1 MLTVGAAGAAAVQ
14 LALRRAAS
22 EAMDEPYRR
31 GLRLMGL
38 STLEINSVYL
48 VPQMLT
54 GLCRSLGD
62 IMLALFA
69 AAAVAEWVF
78 GWPGAAVLFLKS
90 VALHDWNVAALVL
103 LVFAAFKFAADF
115 AGDSAPCACGERC
128 RAMSAIAAAPARSSA
143 PRLRAVIRGTGIA
156 GLALIAVTVG
166 LSDVIARAPA
176 DSTGIGPMLAAP
188 SSDFILGTDVLG
200 RDVLSETLHALA
212 VTLIHAGYATAI
224 VLAAGGFA
232 GFVAARFPWRSGFV
246 LRWIA
251 GILSAV
257 PALLLA
263 ILFIGITDRSF
274 AAEAAGLAAAPLA
287 FVRTF
292 DRARV
297 LAVSRHAE
305 FARATGI
312 QGGTLMRR
320 DLAYEFRD
328 TFLTIAARALAAV
341 TITLSTVSFLGFGAV
356 PPHRDL
362 GLMIAAA
369 RATYLDAWWT
379 AAFPALALLLLIL
392 FARLAAVLD
401 EGERP

>member
-1 MLTVGAAGAAAVQ
+1 MSAAAMMPV
-14 LALRRAAS
+14 
-22 EAMDEPYRR
+22 R
-31 GLRLMGL
+31 GL
-38 STLEINSVYL
+38 
-48 VPQMLT
+48 
-54 GLCRSLGD
+54 
-62 IMLALFA
+62 
-69 AAAVAEWVF
+69 
-78 GWPGAAVLFLKS
+78 
-90 VALHDWNVAALVL
+90 
-103 LVFAAFKFAADF
+103 
-115 AGDSAPCACGERC
+115 
-128 RAMSAIAAAPARSSA
+128 
-143 PRLRAVIRGTGIA
+143 RLRAVIRGFGFT

-176 DSTGIGPMLAAP
+176 DAPGIGPMLAPP

-212 VTLIHAGYATAI
+212 VTLIHAGFATAI

-251 GILSAV
+251 GILGAV

-263 ILFIGITDRSF
+263 ILFIGITDRDY
-274 AAEAAGLAAAPLA
+274 AAVAAGLAAAPLA
-287 FVRTF
+287 FARTF
-292 DRARV
+292 DRARL

-341 TITLSTVSFLGFGAV
+341 TITLSTMSFLGFGAV

-369 RATYLDAWWT
+369 RATYLDAWWV

-392 FARLAAVLD
+392 FARLAAALD